1 MKLRNMDWS
10 CENED
15 ILTQCSLLTCVGA
28 KLCRPNLNLI
38 RRLGAAAG
46 PGQGQCCERTRV
58 CPVVEFLAGLG
69 GGAGRGGGVGLRIAG
84 VFRSVDR
91 AEYAAEV
98 HIRSRAGLQEAFRG

>member
-1 MKLRNMDWS
+1 MKTSSHSAPSLRVLVRS
-10 CENED
+10 
-15 ILTQCSLLTCVGA
+15 S
-28 KLCRPNLNLI
+28 
-38 RRLGAAAG
+38 AG
-46 PGQGQCCERTRV
+46 PTSTSSVVWVRELARNKDSVVSTCSV
-58 CPVVEFLAGLG
+58 SPVVEFLAGLG